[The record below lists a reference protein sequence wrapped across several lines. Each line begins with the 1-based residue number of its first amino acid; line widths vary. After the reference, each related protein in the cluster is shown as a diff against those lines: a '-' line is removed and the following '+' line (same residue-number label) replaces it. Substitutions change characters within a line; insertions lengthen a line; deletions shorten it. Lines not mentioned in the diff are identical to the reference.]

1 MPHIVIPTS
10 TTEQGH
16 AFEDLIL
23 SYYQKSGRYTV
34 REWSSYLHGASGK
47 WWQCDGIVE
56 DNQGRYLIEAKFFR
70 DRPATVRDINPTRR
84 QSAAQDMDCTGILYI
99 SLNGF
104 APDLRNWTHSADLDV
119 QFLTWT
125 DLRDDLLADLS
136 NYASVLLDEF
146 ELTTTQAVDA
156 RIGAGLRFDT
166 TTATPLSPQFPE
178 FVTVP
183 NGLERWLRRMP
194 RFPLQLAQTSS
205 GHFWYEAATERVT
218 LVPDSVTDLSLQ
230 EAWAIQDAI
239 SGYASRT
246 YNAVR
251 ATAQALATMS
261 DGLIPDVRA
270 ALHNMGWKTGPDGI
284 RRSLDFL
291 VQLDMAR
298 KWRDGRRARYA
309 LSPLGKAYVV
319 GGPDDD
325 LFAAVLKAW
334 LPYQAVCKAVVEH
347 SVPATAD
354 GILNYFKA
362 LYTPYEPYAHSLF
375 NPNKADGL
383 TRLYK
388 RFGS

>member
-10 TTEQGH
+10 ATEQGH

-23 SYYQKSGRYTV
+23 SHYHKSGRYTV

-56 DNQGRYLIEAKFFR
+56 DDQGRYLVEAKFFR
-70 DRPATVRDINPTRR
+70 DRPATVRDVNPARR

-104 APDLRNWTHSADLDV
+104 APDLHNWTHSASLDV

-125 DLRDDLLADLS
+125 DLRDDLLADLT

-146 ELTTTQAVDA
+146 ELTTVQAADA
-156 RIGAGLRFDT
+156 KSGASLRFDAI
-166 TTATPLSPQFPE
+166 TAISRSTQFPE

-194 RFPLQLAQTSS
+194 RFPLQLAQTSA
-205 GHFWYEAATERVT
+205 GYFWYDTTTEQVT
-218 LVPDSVTDLSLQ
+218 LVPDRVTDLSLQ
-230 EAWAIQDAI
+230 EAWAVQDTI

-251 ATAQALATMS
+251 ATAQALATVDEGMI
-261 DGLIPDVRA
+261 DDVQVVLRT
-270 ALHNMGWKTGPDGI
+270 MDWKTGRGGI
-284 RRSLDFL
+284 RRALDFL
-291 VQLDMAR
+291 VQLDMAC
-298 KWRDGRRARYA
+298 KWLDGRRARYA
-309 LSPLGKAYVV
+309 LLPLGRAYVA
-319 GGPDDD
+319 GGPDDE
-325 LFAAVLKAW
+325 LFADVLKEW
-334 LPYQAVCKAVVEH
+334 LPYRAVCKAVVEH
-347 SVPATAD
+347 GVSARAD

-362 LYTPYEPYAHSLF
+362 QYAPYEPYARSLF

-388 RFGS
+388 RFGC